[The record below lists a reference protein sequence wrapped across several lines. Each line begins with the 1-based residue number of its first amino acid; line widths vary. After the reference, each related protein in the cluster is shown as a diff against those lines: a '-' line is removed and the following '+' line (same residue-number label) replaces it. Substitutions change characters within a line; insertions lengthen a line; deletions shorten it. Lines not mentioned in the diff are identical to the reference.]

1 MRIPEGVENGIEIF
15 RNDKG
20 QVKVLLTGN
29 KVDYI
34 ELPAILR
41 EPFQAELIADK
52 AAIKCLHEMNYM
64 DADEMEIKFVGCR
77 YGAFDNTSDLNG
89 HHTCPDAPS
98 CSEVRTC
105 QGFNIL
111 CKVPKGKNGTLSRQ
125 EYLIVTL
132 VSKGKLDKEIAEEL
146 KIEISTIRT
155 HLARIREKLYVNN
168 RIEIAFWAMNKGI
181 I

>member
-1 MRIPEGVENGIEIF
+1 MRISERVENGLEIY
-15 RNDKG
+15 RNEKG
-20 QVKVLLTGN
+20 QVKVLITGE
-29 KVDYI
+29 KVEYT
-34 ELPAILR
+34 ELPSILR
-41 EPFQAELIADK
+41 ELFQAELIADK
-52 AAIKCLHEMNYM
+52 AAIKCLHEMKIM

-77 YGAFDNTSDLNG
+77 YGAIDNMSNLNG
-89 HHTCPDAPS
+89 HNTYPDAPT
-98 CSEVRTC
+98 CSEIKTC

-132 VSKGKLDKEIAEEL
+132 VSIGKLDKEIADEL

-155 HLARIREKLYVNN
+155 HLARIHEKLRVNN